1 MRVWHSLTSA
11 YYEKRKRRKLM
22 NLRDTGIRDNKSQGT
37 VGDFLLE
44 TINPDSQISVV
55 SAYFTIFAYECMKSK
70 LDHIDKLRFLF
81 GEPTY
86 LDDINPN
93 SAKMEFSIVDN
104 SIQIPFSKRLGQHR
118 IARECANW
126 IKEKVEIRSMV
137 KPGFLHGKMY
147 HITKSNGMEHAIMGS
162 SNFTKSGLGFGSN
175 PNIELNLILNDRRD
189 IAGLKEWFNNVWDSE
204 LSEDKK
210 EYVLNV
216 LKKIY
221 ANNSPQFIYYKTL
234 FHLFES
240 YLDEEKSEGFLDART
255 GYFDTGIWNA
265 LYDFQREGA
274 RAAINKIIK
283 YNGCIIADSVGL
295 GKTYE
300 ALAVIKYFELRNEN
314 VLVLCPK
321 KLRQN
326 WTVYKEISDINPFI
340 NDRFS
345 YTVLSHTDLTRT
357 SGIVGDQDLSRI
369 NWGNF
374 DLIVIDESH
383 NFRNA
388 GSIRYD
394 SEGKA
399 ILNRYAS
406 LMENVIKCG
415 VQTKVCLL
423 SATPVNNYLRDLRNQ
438 IFIIT
443 GDSDDALKEEIGI
456 ASIAQTIKTAQS
468 QFTDWTKAKQK
479 GKHVSPG
486 DLLERL
492 DSSFFKLL
500 DTLTIARSRKHI
512 VNFYDVNAI
521 GSFPDRKPPVNIYSK
536 IDSVG
541 SFPDYDTLNKQ
552 ISKYQLSLYQPSTY
566 LLPEYVESDLEVLKR
581 GEFNQIKRENLL
593 IDMMKV
599 NFLKRLESSVE
610 SFEITLRRTIDKIDL
625 LTEKIQRFQD
635 AFDGY
640 DHFDIEEYINQSEM
654 EADDE
659 IDADFEEWKTGKKFE
674 YSLNHLD
681 LDNWLSDLSADRK
694 QLDSIWAHAC
704 EVTPDRDLKLKELKE
719 IIREKSQNPE
729 NMLSSLVET
738 SKTIPNKKI
747 LIFTAYADTAAY
759 LYQNLNDFATNDL
772 NLDIGMVTGG
782 NHSNKSSFPKN
793 KQLYLRQT
801 DFDSILSNFSPRSKK
816 RNLMKSM
823 PQMGEIDILI
833 ATDCVSE
840 GQNLQDCDYI
850 INYDIHW
857 NPVRIIQRF
866 GRIDRIGSQNKSV
879 QLVNF
884 WPTKDLDQYINLK
897 TRVEARMALVDLT
910 ATADDNM
917 LESDNI
923 QELYT
928 EELTYRE
935 KQLKHLKE
943 EVLDLEE
950 MDEQIS
956 FTDFSLDDFRAEL
969 TGFLKENEQ
978 QLRDAPLGMYA
989 LVPSPGNQSVK
1000 EEQLDLFDRVNED
1013 IIKPGVIFCLR
1024 HIKDHR
1030 SSSSVNPMHPFYL
1043 VYIYENGSVRF
1054 NYTSAKKI
1062 LEVYR
1067 YLCRGK
1073 SEAYDGLC
1081 ELFNEETRN
1090 GYEMDTYSNHF
1101 LRAIERIKAVFNS
1114 RNQAQLFKRGGRL
1127 VPNSLSID
1135 NGNEFELITWLIIK

>member
-1 MRVWHSLTSA
+1 MIRWHPCKFA
-11 YYEKRKRRKLM
+11 FIYAQRRREM
-22 NLRDTGIRDNKSQGT
+22 NLRDTGIRDNNRQGT
-37 VGDFLLE
+37 VGDYLME
-44 TINPDSQISVV
+44 TIGSDSQISIV
-55 SAYFTIFAYECMKSK
+55 SAYFTIYAYECLKGK
-70 LDHIDKLRFLF
+70 LDHISNLRFLF

-86 LDDINPN
+86 LDEINPR
-93 SAKMEFSIVDN
+93 SAKMEFSIIDN
-104 SIQIPFSKRLGQHR
+104 TIRLPISKRLSQHR
-118 IARECANW
+118 IARECAHW
-126 IKEKVEIRSMV
+126 IREKVEVRSMV
-137 KPGFLHGKMY
+137 KPDFLHGKMY
-147 HITKSNGMEHAIMGS
+147 HIAEANGTEHAIMGS
-162 SNFTKSGLGFGSN
+162 SNFTKSGLGFGPN

-189 IAGLKEWFNNVWDSE
+189 IAGLKNWFNEVWESD

-210 EYVLNV
+210 EYVLQI
-216 LKKIY
+216 LEKIY
-221 ANNSPQFIYYKTL
+221 SNNSPQFIYYKTL
-234 FHLFES
+234 YHLFETF
-240 YLDEEKSEGFLDART
+240 LTEEKSSGFLDERT

-265 LYDFQREGA
+265 LYDFQREGV
-274 RAAINKIIK
+274 RAAINKILK

-295 GKTYE
+295 GKTFE
-300 ALAVIKYFELRNEN
+300 ALAIIKYFELKNEN

-326 WTVYKEISDINPFI
+326 WTIYKEISDINPFI
-340 NDRFS
+340 KDRFS
-345 YTVLSHTDLTRT
+345 YTVLSHTDLTRK

-388 GSIRYD
+388 GSVRYD
-394 SEGKA
+394 SEDNP

-406 LMENVIKCG
+406 LMENVIKSG

-438 IFIIT
+438 IYIIT
-443 GDSDDALKEEIGI
+443 GDSDDALKEDVGI
-456 ASIAQTIKTAQS
+456 ESIAQTIKTAQA
-468 QFTDWTKAKQK
+468 QFTEWTKSKQRNI
-479 GKHVSPG
+479 STSSAQ
-486 DLLERL
+486 LLERL

-512 VNFYDVNAI
+512 ENFYDLSAI
-521 GSFPDRKPPVNIYSK
+521 GSFPERKSPKNVYSNI
-536 IDSVG
+536 DTED
-541 SFPDYDTLNKQ
+541 SFPSYDVLNKQ
-552 ISKYQLSLYQPSTY
+552 ISKYRLSLYQPSKY
-566 LLPEYVESDLEVLKR
+566 LLPEYLESDLEVLKR

-610 SFEITLRRTIDKIDL
+610 SFEITLERTINKIDLLIDKID
-625 LTEKIQRFQD
+625 RFNEI
-635 AFDGY
+635 FDGY
-640 DHFDIEEYINQSEM
+640 EHLDIEDYINQSEM
-654 EADDE
+654 EADEE
-659 IDADFEEWKTGKKFE
+659 IDSDFEEWKTGKKFE

-681 LDNWLSDLSADRK
+681 LDTWHQDLTADRE
-694 QLDSIWAHAC
+694 QLYKLWKHATQ
-704 EVTPDRDLKLKELKE
+704 VTPDRDLKLKELKA
-719 IIREKSQNPE
+719 IIKNKIQNPE
-729 NMLSSLVET
+729 NSLT
-738 SKTIPNKKI
+738 SLGDDNSMISNKKI
-747 LIFTAYADTAAY
+747 LIFTAYADTANY
-759 LYQNLNDFATNDL
+759 LYTQLYDFVVQGL
-772 NLDIGMVTGG
+772 NLDIGMVSGG

-793 KQLYLRQT
+793 KNAFRRQT
-801 DFDSILSNFSPRSKK
+801 EFDSILSNFSPRSKK

-823 PQMGEIDILI
+823 PQTGEIDILI

-917 LESDNI
+917 LEHNGI
-923 QELYT
+923 QELYSD
-928 EELTYRE
+928 ELTYRE
-935 KQLKHLKE
+935 KQLKRLKE

-969 TGFLKENEQ
+969 SGFLKENEK
-978 QLRDAPLGMYA
+978 QLQNAPLGMYA
-989 LVPSPGNQSVK
+989 LVPSPNNARFQDSQV
-1000 EEQLDLFDRVNED
+1000 DIFDRINED

-1030 SSSSVNPMHPFYL
+1030 SSASVNPLHPYYL

-1054 NYTSAKKI
+1054 NYTSAKRI
-1062 LEVYR
+1062 LEIYR
-1067 YLCRGK
+1067 SLCKGQN
-1073 SEAYDGLC
+1073 EAIAELC
-1081 ELFNEETRN
+1081 DAFNQETNSGIDMDSYSSLFTKTI
-1090 GYEMDTYSNHF
+1090 D
-1101 LRAIERIKAVFNS
+1101 RIKAIFNS
-1114 RNQAQLFKRGGRL
+1114 RNQAQLFKRGGRM
-1127 VPNSLSID
+1127 VPNSFTIE
-1135 NGNEFELITWLIIK
+1135 NGNEFELLTWLIIK